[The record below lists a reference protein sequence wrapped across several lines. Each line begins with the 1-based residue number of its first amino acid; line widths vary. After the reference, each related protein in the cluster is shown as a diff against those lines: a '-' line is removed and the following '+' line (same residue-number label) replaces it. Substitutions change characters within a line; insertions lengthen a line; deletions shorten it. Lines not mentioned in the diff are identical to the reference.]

1 MFCSQSRNQEPC
13 WWRRAEPMMLRYW
26 GRLLS
31 PGWTIKGDWRLIG
44 VVMECSSSSSNDF
57 LSNRSS
63 LLLLY
68 FAKNFE
74 VPQTSWTKQSV
85 QVGVGAQSC
94 FPHLLVVF
102 LLHLPQLGVGG
113 LHIFS
118 RSMPESSPSHS
129 KILLDMIY
137 KRIWSMISNVL
148 PDIKCTF

>member
-1 MFCSQSRNQEPC
+1 MFCSLSRNQEPC
-13 WWRRAEPMMLRYW
+13 WWRRAEPLMLRYW

-31 PGWTIKGDWRLIG
+31 PGWRLIG

-57 LSNRSS
+57 WSNRSS

-102 LLHLPQLGVGG
+102 LLHLPQLRVGG
-113 LHIFS
+113 LQKYAGKFS
-118 RSMPESSPSHS
+118 QSFQNTLGYDLQ
-129 KILLDMIY
+129 KDMIY
-137 KRIWSMISNVL
+137 
-148 PDIKCTF
+148 DIKCPSRYQMYILKN